1 MESKKD
7 LLLPTHN
14 ADVLLLVIKHY
25 YFKIFEKQKKTKIQI
40 GKTFIELLGMKRD
53 RGFFFFDVDR
63 PSRGVSYLA
72 GD

>member
-25 YFKIFEKQKKTKIQI
+25 YFKIFEKQKKNKNTDWQN
-40 GKTFIELLGMKRD
+40 F
-53 RGFFFFDVDR
+53 
-63 PSRGVSYLA
+63 Y
-72 GD
+72 